1 MEAVVEAIPLEDRWN
16 VHYTNANCLAPE
28 LVGTRWKKLRE
39 FSYQEM
45 IPIDLDGIDM
55 NKFEE
60 YISVTL
66 DFLKVDKT
74 KTGIFNSGHGLHFV
88 IILDA
93 PIASVK
99 DLEALQPYYTELCK
113 QLEEKFNLLGL
124 VGKADP
130 VRLCEA
136 ATLRLPLTINRKKDK
151 NQQPLPDVMATVIQ
165 GKVEPQAFYMD
176 RLVTPPTPKEK
187 ADMSGYNV
195 DVPAVLSGCEFLKHC
210 YSNQGTISEPEWYAM
225 LGTLAFIPEIGRE
238 LAHTYS
244 EQHPGYDRDVTDQKI
259 DQAMGFGRPR
269 LCSSV
274 HELYTGCVNC
284 KHYMKCKTPLQI
296 RSEDFIATEKTGFH
310 EVLFDANGNPSK
322 FIPNYSD
329 LVKYFGRQHQYCVD
343 KKTRMIY
350 IFNGTHWEERNE
362 LEIDNFSTVNFQPT
376 ANNTKRAEFRG
387 LLYSTNVVSEDF
399 FYGKTDGYINFA
411 NGILHIAS
419 RTLRPHSPE
428 MGFKYVLPYDYNQN
442 ATCPNFV
449 KFLDDITTGDKELSS
464 IILEYM
470 AYAISGIDPHWG
482 QKALVMVGTGSNGK
496 STLIQAMQDLVGPSS
511 YTTVSLTHMANE
523 NMRETLVNKLFNIS
537 EEEKYD
543 ALRDSSEFKNIV
555 TGGNTM
561 VKRMYHQP
569 YTTKIMAKL
578 IMGCNE
584 IPPTNDH
591 TDGTYRRLLIVPLKA
606 KFSEEL
612 GNLDLDMKAK
622 IKMEMSGIYN
632 LILDGYVRLMT
643 NKKFTASKASTE
655 ELEKYRNDND
665 FVHMFFMDQLV
676 DTREPADFITLEDIL
691 SEYNEWRRVNGVK
704 FEYTSIALSKRLRLI
719 LKNRETDQRKVQL
732 VNKRGIP
739 GLKFRQRLAIKM

>member
-1 MEAVVEAIPLEDRWN
+1 
-16 VHYTNANCLAPE
+16 
-28 LVGTRWKKLRE
+28 
-39 FSYQEM
+39 M
-45 IPIDLDGIDM
+45 IPVDLDGIDM
-55 NKFEE
+55 NKIEE
-60 YISVTL
+60 YIRVTI
-66 DFLKVDKT
+66 DFLKVDKN

-113 QLEEKFNLLGL
+113 QLEEKFYSLGL
-124 VGKADP
+124 SGKADP
-130 VRLCEA
+130 VRFCES
-136 ATLRLPLTINRKKDK
+136 ATLRLPLTTNKKRDK
-151 NQQPLPDVMATVIQ
+151 QNNPLPDVLATVIQ
-165 GKVEPQAFYMD
+165 GTVEPQAFYMD
-176 RLVTPPTPKEK
+176 RLVTPPTPQEK
-187 ADMSGYNV
+187 LSMSGYNV
-195 DVPAVLSGCEFLKHC
+195 DVPAVLGGCEFLKHC
-210 YSNQGTISEPEWYAM
+210 YSNQGTVSEPEWYAM
-225 LGTLAFIPEIGRE
+225 MGTLAFIPDIGRE
-238 LAHTYS
+238 LCHTYS
-244 EQHPGYDRDVTDQKI
+244 EKHSGYDRDVTDQKI

-269 LCSSV
+269 LCSSI
-274 HELYTGCVNC
+274 HEVFSGCVNC

-329 LVKYFGRQHQYCVD
+329 LVKYFAREHQYCVD

-350 IFNGTHWEERNE
+350 VFNGTHWEERTE
-362 LEIDNFSTVNFQPT
+362 LEIDNFSTTQFKPT
-376 ANNTKRAEFRG
+376 ANNTKRSEFRG
-387 LLYSTNVVSEDF
+387 LLYSTNVVNDDF
-399 FYGKTDGYINFA
+399 FYGKTDGFINFN

-428 MGFKYVLPYDYNQN
+428 MGFKYVLPYDYNPN

-449 KFLDDITTGDKELSS
+449 KFLDGITKGDQELSQ

-482 QKALVMVGTGSNGK
+482 QKALIMVGSGSNGK
-496 STLIQAMQDLVGPSS
+496 STLIQAMQDLVGPMS

-578 IMGCNE
+578 IIGCNE

-591 TDGTYRRLLIVPLKA
+591 SDGTYRRLLIIPLKA
-606 KFSEEL
+606 KFSEEE

-632 LILDGYVRLMT
+632 LILDGYNRLIS
-643 NKKFTASKASTE
+643 NRKFTASKASTL
-655 ELEKYRNDND
+655 ELERYRNDND
-665 FVHMFFMDQLV
+665 FIHMFFTECMD
-676 DTREPADFITLEDIL
+676 DTNKVEDFVTFEEIL
-691 SEYNEWRRVNGVK
+691 SEYSEWRRLNGVK
-704 FEYTSIALSKRLRLI
+704 SEYTSIALSKRIRMI
-719 LKNRETDQRKVQL
+719 LKNRESTQRKVGAL
-732 VNKRGIP
+732 NKRGLE
-739 GLKFRQRLAIKM
+739 GLKFKNKMTMKM